1 MTLRKK
7 LAELLGR
14 GRRVEAA
21 SLTVEGPMPD
31 FGGIGPWLNSGP
43 LTAAAL
49 ASRVVLVD
57 FWTYSCINC
66 LRTLPHLQA
75 WHETYGGSGLTIIGV
90 HTPEFDFEKDP
101 DNVRLAIARYGLTYP
116 VVLDNDYTLWNRYR
130 NRAWPAHYFID
141 ANGNIRYRH
150 FGEGEYAHSE
160 EVLRTLLAEVGRTL
174 PAEPVHLAEPAL
186 ACERQLT
193 PETYLGSDRLE
204 YLGSP
209 EPVRA
214 EVPQLYS
221 SVARPGLGIFY
232 LAGQWRIDPDCIIP
246 AGLPAKLIF
255 RCRAASINLVAAPG
269 AAPGCRINIRLD
281 GRALKASENGGD
293 AVIENDA
300 SYAVIDEARLYR
312 LVDCGAVC
320 GEHLLE
326 LEVDRPGVKL
336 YSFTFG

>member
-7 LAELLGR
+7 LADLLGR
-14 GRRVEAA
+14 GRSVEAA

-31 FGGIGPWLNSGP
+31 FDGLGPWLNSEP
-43 LTAAAL
+43 LTAAGL
-49 ASRVVLVD
+49 AGRVVLVD

-75 WHETYGGSGLTIIGV
+75 WHETYGNSGLTIIGV

-101 DNVRLAIARYGLTYP
+101 NNVRRAIGRYGLSYP

-141 ANGNIRYRH
+141 TRGNIRYRH
-150 FGEGEYAHSE
+150 FGEGGYAHSE
-160 EVLRTLLAEVGRTL
+160 EILRTLLTEAGRDL
-174 PAEPVHLAEPAL
+174 PAEPVHLAEPTL

-193 PETYLGSDRLE
+193 PETYLGFDRLE

-209 EPVRA
+209 EPVQVR
-214 EVPQLYS
+214 VPRLYS
-221 SVARPGLGIFY
+221 SVAQPGLGIFY
-232 LAGQWRIDPDCIIP
+232 LDGRWQIEPDCIIP

-269 AAPGCRINIRLD
+269 AAPGCRIGIRLD
-281 GRALKASENGGD
+281 GRPLKTDENGGD
-293 AVIENDA
+293 AVIESGV
-300 SYAVIDEARLYR
+300 SYAIIDEPRLYR
-312 LVDCGAVC
+312 LVDRGAAC
-320 GEHLLE
+320 GELLLE
-326 LEVDRPGVKL
+326 LEVDRPGAKL